1 MSSVNHPNYV
11 QNDVRL
17 IDEQR
22 FIQALMDA
30 VLRKR
35 KKPSTVPT
43 SCRKD
48 LTDSGIVMTQP
59 KQKVMVQP

>member
-1 MSSVNHPNYV
+1 MSTVNHPNYI
-11 QNDVRL
+11 QQDVRL

-35 KKPSTVPT
+35 KKTPTVPAT
-43 SCRKD
+43 CQRD

-59 KQKVMVQP
+59 RQKVMVQP